1 MDIQEFHN
9 SEARRKAVR
18 NYLSKFKEIRVRV
31 LPERH
36 EEIVSHA
43 KKMGDKSTVAFVE
56 RAIQETMDRD
66 NKEQP

>member
-1 MDIQEFHN
+1 MEDQEFRN
-9 SEARRKAVR
+9 SDARRKSIR
-18 NYLSKFKEIRVRV
+18 KYLSKFKEIRVRV

-56 RAIQETMDRD
+56 RAIRETMDRD